1 MSMTRAMTWVD
12 DLADAKDKRKNWK
25 KVVSL
30 QNNKKKDE
38 KEKNAKKKFASFLKG
53 REKKE
58 GNGFFFH
65 EICPNV

>member
-1 MSMTRAMTWVD
+1 MTWQMQ
-12 DLADAKDKRKNWK
+12 KTKEKIERKLCRFKIIRK
-25 KVVSL
+25 KMR
-30 QNNKKKDE
+30 KKKM
-38 KEKNAKKKFASFLKG
+38 KKKFASFLKG

>member
-1 MSMTRAMTWVD
+1 MTWQMQ
-12 DLADAKDKRKNWK
+12 KTKEKIERKLCRFKIIRK
-25 KVVSL
+25 KMR
-30 QNNKKKDE
+30 KKKMQ
-38 KEKNAKKKFASFLKG
+38 KKKFASFLKG